1 MKQKRFFIVTF
12 IVNCLF
18 ICSCVQ
24 KQFITKTNEDYLGNT
39 YSVVNYANNNIIAN
53 NYITSLGDTI
63 PIALK
68 FDQEPQLLQ
77 EDQTTIENLEW
88 PIIANDFEGD
98 IYAVLMIDDSGSVID
113 RRIIKEIP
121 GVPECNQIVIEAL
134 NRIKY
139 VRPAFLKGVG
149 VKCLKYI
156 RIPFRA
162 K

>member
-1 MKQKRFFIVTF
+1 MKQKEILTLTF
-12 IVNCLF
+12 IVNSLL

-24 KQFITKTNEDYLGNT
+24 KQFITKTAKDYLGNT
-39 YSVVNYANNNIIAN
+39 YRVINYANKNIITN
-53 NYITSLGDTI
+53 NYISSLGDTI